1 MKDSRKSLSASVASS
16 QADGRSSIVP
26 KFKTEK
32 ERNEFRGSLLDDL
45 KQYLK
50 ATSKGRK

>member
-1 MKDSRKSLSASVASS
+1 
-16 QADGRSSIVP
+16 VP

-32 ERNEFRGSLLDDL
+32 EREEFRGSLLDDL
-45 KQYLK
+45 KQHLQ

>member
-1 MKDSRKSLSASVASS
+1 MKDSRKSSNVSVASS
-16 QADGRSSIVP
+16 QADGRSSFVP

-45 KQYLK
+45 KRYLQV
-50 ATSKGRK
+50 TSKGRK